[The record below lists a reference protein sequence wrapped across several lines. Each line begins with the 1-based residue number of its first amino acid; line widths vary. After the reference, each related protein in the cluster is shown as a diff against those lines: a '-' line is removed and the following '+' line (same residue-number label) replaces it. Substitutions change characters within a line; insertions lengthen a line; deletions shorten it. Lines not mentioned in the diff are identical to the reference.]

1 MTRADKALVLLRF
14 VGALFVLVAVIP
26 PYLYLDFRR
35 RLTAAQ
41 AVAVK
46 KLFEDRFRQVLIE
59 FRGEARSFADGG
71 EAMSL
76 CWAGNDF
83 CVRPLLSCNK

>member
-1 MTRADKALVLLRF
+1 MTRADKALVMLLRF
-14 VGALFVLVAVIP
+14 VGALFALVAVIP

-46 KLFEDRFRQVLIE
+46 KLFEDRFQQVLIE
-59 FRGEARSFADGG
+59 FRGEARSFVDGG
-71 EAMSL
+71 EAMRYVL
-76 CWAGNDF
+76 G
-83 CVRPLLSCNK
+83 RK